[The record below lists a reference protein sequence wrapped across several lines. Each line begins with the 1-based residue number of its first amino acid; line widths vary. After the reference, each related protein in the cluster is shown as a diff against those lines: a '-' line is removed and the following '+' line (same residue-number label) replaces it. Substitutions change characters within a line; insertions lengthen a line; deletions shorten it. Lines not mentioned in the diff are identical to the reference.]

1 MILQSV
7 KQAKFDTLDTV
18 IFGTTKDIKATDIKI
33 INKETN
39 VAYAVK
45 AVTPDATD
53 ATKVKVE
60 TYVAMTDGKNYTVEL
75 DGVTKEFTATDGT
88 VANVNVTPLTIPA
101 NTTGKVITAQL
112 LDKDGVVVDEAA
124 YGKALNK
131 TDFTITTNN
140 GYFSENNLVLPVV
153 GNTATAKVT
162 YHTYDFNADGTEK
175 NKIEKEFTITAVQEE
190 AATLSNFKYTVT
202 KNGDAVNW
210 DKITTT
216 NKFSVSDKTVYVHFN
231 FVDSSKTN
239 VTKDY
244 SVVSADQSILLLNT
258 TSLTTNPVAVVG
270 VKAGSTYINV
280 VKDNKVVTSLPIV
293 VTADRKLTS
302 VNVTKTALTV
312 SNETGVINKVET
324 AVKGIDQYSDEATV
338 SVKEAKILSG
348 DDSGKAANAIKASV
362 TDKKL
367 VVEVANSV
375 KAGTYQIQV
384 VFKSNDIDGEVS
396 VLVTLTVVDTSK
408 VADSNASFQLELPT
422 EAIDLAI
429 APGTKA
435 SDLTDKAINI
445 SIAEYKLGAKVATVS
460 GASITI
466 KNPKSVVVDNGTKLY
481 TVSDKNVTKNLSEM
495 GTYTVEATAT
505 VLDANGKSV
514 TKKFSGSFTVKDTQM
529 AASATIKETKDIA
542 TSGADPAT
550 VAKTVLEMS
559 SVAEFTY
566 DGAKVEAVKIS
577 DATAKLNGKALYIEK
592 AYITITEANAT
603 YKVPVTINAS
613 FTLK

>member
-1 MILQSV
+1 
-7 KQAKFDTLDTV
+7 
-18 IFGTTKDIKATDIKI
+18 
-33 INKETN
+33 
-39 VAYAVK
+39 
-45 AVTPDATD
+45 
-53 ATKVKVE
+53 
-60 TYVAMTDGKNYTVEL
+60 MTDGKNYTVEL

-190 AATLSNFKYTVT
+190 AATLSNFKYTIT
-202 KNGDAVNW
+202 KKNETVNW
-210 DKITTT
+210 DKITTTT

-258 TSLTTNPVAVVG
+258 TSLATTSPVPVVG

-312 SNETGVINKVET
+312 SNENGVINKVET

-338 SVKEAKILSG
+338 LVKEAKILSG

-466 KNPKSVVVDNGTKLY
+466 KNPKGTVVNNGTKLY
-481 TVSDKNVTKNLSEM
+481 NVSGKNVTKNLSEM

-529 AASATIKETKDIA
+529 AASATIKETENIV
-542 TSGADPAT
+542 TTGADAAE
-550 VAKTVLEMS
+550 VAKEVLEMS

-566 DGAKVEAVKIS
+566 DAAKVETVEIS

>member
-1 MILQSV
+1 
-7 KQAKFDTLDTV
+7 
-18 IFGTTKDIKATDIKI
+18 
-33 INKETN
+33 
-39 VAYAVK
+39 
-45 AVTPDATD
+45 
-53 ATKVKVE
+53 
-60 TYVAMTDGKNYTVEL
+60 MTDGKNYTVEL

-190 AATLSNFKYTVT
+190 AATLSNFKYTIT
-202 KNGDAVNW
+202 KKNETVNW
-210 DKITTT
+210 DKITTTT

-258 TSLTTNPVAVVG
+258 TSLTTNPVPVVG

-293 VTADRKLTS
+293 VTADRKLAS

-348 DDSGKAANAIKASV
+348 DDSGKKTNAIKASV

-505 VLDANGKSV
+505 VPDANGKSV

-529 AASATIKETKDIA
+529 AASATIKETKDIT
-542 TSGADPAT
+542 TSGEDAAT
-550 VAKTVLEMS
+550 VAKNVLEMS

-566 DGAKVEAVKIS
+566 DGAKVETVAIS